1 MPNVKGTAYVTI
13 RALLKKAGP
22 QSEEKMRA
30 LLSEKEWNIFQS
42 VMPVSWIPVDIGGR
56 IAAAAAETLFP
67 GDPKGI
73 WKMAKICGT
82 DNIKGIYRPLMRILS
97 VSYLGSKAAS
107 LWKIYYD
114 QGENKVLEVN
124 EEEKYIVFGVTGN
137 PTIPASLR
145 EFIGGFVAGIL
156 ELTGANNVSSQS
168 IDIDPQLWKWRIHW
182 N

>member
-1 MPNVKGTAYVTI
+1 MANVKGTAFVTI
-13 RALLKKAGP
+13 RAELKKTGP

-42 VMPVSWIPVDIGGR
+42 IMPVSWIPVDIGGR
-56 IAAAAAETLFP
+56 IAEAAAKALFP

-73 WKMAKICGT
+73 WKMAKICGK
-82 DNIKGIYRPLMRILS
+82 DNIKGIYRPLIRILS
-97 VSYLGSKAAS
+97 VPYIGSKAAG

-124 EEEKYIVFGVTGN
+124 ENEKYIVFGVTGN

-145 EFIGGFVAGIL
+145 EFIGGFVAGMF
-156 ELTGANNVSSQS
+156 ELTGARNVSSQI
-168 IDIDPQLWKWRIHW
+168 IDIDPEHWKWRIYW